1 MEIINLQQFCA
12 SQKDDRAY
20 LQKPFHLDGKTYATN
35 GNILVEVDGVEH
47 AAAAADESV
56 IDTLRSL
63 LSHLPNS
70 EYQPLPAGLPA
81 VESEEYKECKVCGGE
96 GDRRMCPSCNGH
108 GVFKHHG
115 HDYDCT
121 PCDGVGHT
129 KAACHYCNATG
140 RVDSAPIRIGRM
152 RFAGSYLAMIASLPN
167 AKISTAGTFNIA
179 GFTFQGGR
187 GALMPRRY

>member
-1 MEIINLQQFCA
+1 MENINLQPFCA
-12 SQKDDRAY
+12 SQKDGRAY

-35 GNILVEVDGVEH
+35 GHILVEVDGVEH
-47 AAAAADESV
+47 AAAAEDESV
-56 IDTLRSL
+56 IDKVRSL
-63 LSHLPNS
+63 LSQLPNS

-81 VESEEYKECKVCGGE
+81 VEPEACKVCGGE
-96 GDRRMCPSCNGH
+96 GDRRACPSCNGY

-121 PCDGVGHT
+121 PCDGDGHV
-129 KAACHYCNATG
+129 KAACHYCNANG

-152 RFAGSYLAMIASLPN
+152 LFTGSYLAMIASLPN
-167 AKISTAGTFNIA
+167 AKISTAGTVDFA

>member
-35 GNILVEVDGVEH
+35 GHILVEVNGVEH

-56 IDTLRSL
+56 IDMLRSI
-63 LSHLPNS
+63 LSHLPDK
-70 EYQPLPAGLPA
+70 EYQPLPPGLPA
-81 VESEEYKECKVCGGE
+81 VERVECKACGGK
-96 GDRRMCPSCNGH
+96 GDRRACPSCNGH

-115 HDYDCT
+115 YDYACT
-121 PCDGVGHT
+121 PCDGVGHI
-129 KAACHYCNATG
+129 KSACHYCNAIG
-140 RVDSAPIRIGRM
+140 SVDGAPVRIGRLLFNG
-152 RFAGSYLAMIASLPN
+152 RYVAMIASLPN
-167 AKISTAGTFNIA
+167 AKISTASTFDVA